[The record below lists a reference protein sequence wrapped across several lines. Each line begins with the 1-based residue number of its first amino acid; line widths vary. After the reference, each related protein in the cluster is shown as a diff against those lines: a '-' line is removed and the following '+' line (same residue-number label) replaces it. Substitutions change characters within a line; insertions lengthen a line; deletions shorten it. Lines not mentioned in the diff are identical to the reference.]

1 MSCPPLFNLN
11 LQEMK
16 KKAAKIVNGAILD
29 MDFKTVVISGR
40 AYTIKPPTIKKLAG
54 AGYWLSDIDK
64 GESIRDVLLSLND
77 ASKMAKALSWFIN
90 GDESL
95 AEELSEGTLSEIAD
109 ALETAYSL
117 LSTKDFLRLSALAR
131 NVTNLTAKQRQ

>member
-1 MSCPPLFNLN
+1 
-11 LQEMK
+11 MK
-16 KKAAKIVNGAILD
+16 KKAAKIVNSAILG
-29 MDFKTVVISGR
+29 MDFRTVVVAGK
-40 AYTIKPPTIKKLAG
+40 AYVIKPPTIKKLAG
-54 AGYWLSDIDK
+54 AGYWLADIDK
-64 GESIRDVLLSLND
+64 GESVKDILLSLHD
-77 ASKMAKALSWFIN
+77 ASKLTKALSWFIN

-95 AEELSEGTLSEIAD
+95 SDELSEGTLSEIAD

>member
-1 MSCPPLFNLN
+1 
-11 LQEMK
+11 MK
-16 KKAAKIVNGAILD
+16 KKAAKIVNSAILG
-29 MDFKTVVISGR
+29 MDFRTVVVAGK
-40 AYTIKPPTIKKLAG
+40 AYVIKPPTIKKLAG

-64 GESIRDVLLSLND
+64 GESIRDVLLSLHD
-77 ASKMAKALSWFIN
+77 ASKLTKALSWFIN

-95 AEELSEGTLSEIAD
+95 SDELSEGTLSEIAD

-131 NVTNLTAKQRQ
+131 NVTDLTAKQRQ